1 MYYCMLNLGNFVLY
15 HASSICHP
23 SHVVCASMSCTKTL
37 VAAYTTDHADRAK
50 GSKLR
55 GKEGH
60 MIKLKNSN
68 SEPSNISSK
77 LTGGEFSE
85 GCGSLSPK
93 YLGLGK
99 RSTDDSASARSGS
112 DVPVSK
118 RSKRSSLMHAEDG
131 SVSGD
136 LIDDSSSIPSM
147 SHASSKEHKPFL
159 KFKIPKNSNNGN
171 QNVPSNLN
179 TGSQNPLPLVV
190 KNEITYT
197 RGQRSKRKRPALGDE
212 DALLGREDGTVNDF
226 VDANWILQKL
236 GKDAAGKRVE
246 IHQPSNNSW

>member
-1 MYYCMLNLGNFVLY
+1 ML
-15 HASSICHP
+15 S
-23 SHVVCASMSCTKTL
+23 KTL
-37 VAAYTTDHADRAK
+37 VAAYKTGHADRTK
-50 GSKLR
+50 SSKLR
-55 GKEGH
+55 NKEGH

-77 LTGGEFSE
+77 LTGAEFSGGYE
-85 GCGSLSPK
+85 SVSPK

-99 RSTDDSASARSGS
+99 RSIEDSS

-118 RSKRSSLMHAEDG
+118 RSKHSSLKHAEDG

-147 SHASSKEHKPFL
+147 STKDKKPFL
-159 KFKIPKNSNNGN
+159 KFKIPKNSSNGN
-171 QNVPSNLN
+171 QNVPSNVN

-190 KNEITYT
+190 KDEITYT
-197 RGQRSKRKRPALGDE
+197 RGQRSKRKRPAPGDE
-212 DALLGREDGTVNDF
+212 DALQGREDSTVNDF
-226 VDANWILQKL
+226 ADANWILQKL

-246 IHQPSNNSW
+246 IHQPSNNAW